1 MALDNPGWSVDI
13 DLADTDLESRPFE
26 DASDMVAQDWSMCS
40 ASDAQ
45 FQARGS
51 PAMLG
56 ALLRVFLTWAYAPSN

>member
-26 DASDMVAQDWSMCS
+26 DASDMVAQDWWMCS
-40 ASDAQ
+40 VSDAQ

-56 ALLRVFLTWAYAPSN
+56 ALLRVFLTRAYASSN